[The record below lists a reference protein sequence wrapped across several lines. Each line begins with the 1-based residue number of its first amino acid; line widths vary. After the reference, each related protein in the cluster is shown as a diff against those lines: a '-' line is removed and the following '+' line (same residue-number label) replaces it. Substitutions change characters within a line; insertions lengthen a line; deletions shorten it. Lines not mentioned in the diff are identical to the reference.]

1 MSLSGRIGDGTT
13 IIIPGK
19 GYDPG
24 QVYTGGSGQYGQG
37 NGSNWGGSDSS
48 QECEWPYVKK
58 PISYT
63 RVTTVPGSPSS
74 PGQPYIPPTAAQISE
89 NNNEGWDN
97 SCSSSVDFIPAGQQI
112 VFEINNDSRGF
123 FVGLAKP
130 GKELQWIGSYQ
141 IGVRFDQ
148 NGLVVFESNNTVAS
162 LGQLSHGD
170 LIKIQRYLDGSIV
183 YQVGETTYKSDV
195 YIDPQDL
202 IYAYAIGFEAD
213 DQIISA
219 LIENFTQAII
229 YQGEIPFEQVVDAYS
244 VGSEFVEFEQRIDV
258 FSRPD
263 FEGFEQVIDAVHR
276 PELNGICDLVATV
289 TLPVASSSDTV
300 EYNAL
305 EAVVA
310 IPQAG
315 VIDDSYIPP
324 RLTVLSTII
333 APISP
338 QLEAITVEVGE
349 LEAHVT
355 LPVPSA
361 AEEEEYNALE
371 AIVSLPVPESMMEFP
386 PGYMLL
392 YNDMKATDTSTIM
405 KDVVIPL
412 YIGLGAADDI
422 GMFKSALMVLAE
434 SVQSDDSFTISA
446 DKEIAINEVC
456 ASLDNMRF
464 SVDDLPDHA
473 GGIAWVMN
481 IDSGATSVFLD
492 YGFNSFIELGGATYG
507 VNASGIWNIQETDAI
522 VPASGIDYGLSSF
535 GSPRKKRIPHFYAA
549 VASTGRIMLR
559 LLVDGAKAEY
569 FALSNTNYVEPNKI
583 NTGRG
588 FYAVFWNPILIAPE
602 GVSIEELD
610 SLEWQPMTFPR
621 RV

>member
-1 MSLSGRIGDGTT
+1 MSDTGRIGDGTT
-13 IIIPGK
+13 VIIPSK
-19 GYDPG
+19 EYDPG
-24 QVYTGGSGQYGQG
+24 KVYTGGSGSYGQG
-37 NGSNWGGSDSS
+37 DGSNWGDSDPS
-48 QECEWPYVKK
+48 QECEWPYVRKAI
-58 PISYT
+58 PYT
-63 RVTTVPGSPSS
+63 RVVKVPGSSAFT
-74 PGQPYIPPTAAQISE
+74 GQPYLPPTPAQVSE
-89 NNNEGWDN
+89 NNNEGWGN
-97 SCSSSVDFIPAGQQI
+97 SCSSSVDPLLTGQQV

-130 GKELQWIGSYQ
+130 GKELQWIGSYK

-148 NGLVVFESNNTVAS
+148 DGLVVFESNNTITS
-162 LGQLSHGD
+162 LGQLSHGN
-170 LIKIQRYLDGSIV
+170 LIKIKRYTDGSIV
-183 YQVGETTYKSDV
+183 YEVGDIIYKSEI

-202 IYAYAIGFEAD
+202 IYAYAIGYEAE
-213 DQIISA
+213 DQITSA
-219 LIENFTQAII
+219 LIENFTQTVI
-229 YQGEIPFEQVVDAYS
+229 YQGEIPFGQVIDAYS

-263 FEGFEQVIDAVHR
+263 FEGFEQVIDSVHR
-276 PELNGICDLVATV
+276 PELNGICDLVATI
-289 TLPVASSSDTV
+289 TLPVASASDTA

-305 EAVVA
+305 EAVVT

-324 RLTVLSTII
+324 RLTVLNAII

-349 LEAHVT
+349 LEAYVT

-361 AEEEEYNALE
+361 AEEEEYNVLE

-386 PGYMLL
+386 LGYMLL
-392 YNDMKATDTSTIM
+392 YNDMKASDVSAIM
-405 KDVVIPL
+405 KDVIIPL
-412 YIGLGAADDI
+412 YVGLGAADDI
-422 GMFKSALMVLAE
+422 GLFKSALMVLAE
-434 SVQSDDSFTISA
+434 SVQSDGGFAIQA
-446 DKEIAINEVC
+446 DKVIAINEVC

-492 YGFNSFIELGGATYG
+492 YGFNSFIELGGITYG
-507 VNASGIWNIQETDAI
+507 VNASGIWNIQETSAV

-549 VASTGRIMLR
+549 VASTGKIMLR
-559 LLVDGAKAEY
+559 LLVDGSKAEY
-569 FALSNTNYVEPNKI
+569 FALSSTDYVEPNKI
-583 NTGRG
+583 NVGRG
-588 FYAVFWNPILIAPE
+588 FHAVFWNPILIAPE
-602 GVSIEELD
+602 GVSIEELN
-610 SLEWQPMTFPR
+610 SIEWQPMTFPR

>member
-13 IIIPGK
+13 VIIPSK

-24 QVYTGGSGQYGQG
+24 QVYTGGSGSYTQG
-37 NGSNWGGSDSS
+37 NGSTWGGSDPS
-48 QECEWPYVKK
+48 QECKFPYVRKAI
-58 PISYT
+58 PYIRT
-63 RVTTVPGSPSS
+63 TTVPGTPGS
-74 PGQPYIPPTAAQISE
+74 PGQPYIKPTAAQVPE

-97 SCSSSVDFIPAGQQI
+97 SCSSSVDPVLAGQQI

-123 FVGLAKP
+123 FVGFAKP
-130 GKELQWIGSYQ
+130 GKELQWIGSYK

-148 NGLVVFESNNTVAS
+148 NGLVVFESNSVVTS

-183 YQVGETTYKSDV
+183 YQAGEAIYKSDV

-202 IYAYAIGFEAD
+202 IYAYAVGFEAD
-213 DQIISA
+213 DQITSA
-219 LIENFTQAII
+219 LIESFTQTVIF
-229 YQGEIPFEQVVDAYS
+229 QGEIPFEQVVDAYS

-258 FSRPD
+258 SSRPG
-263 FEGFEQVIDAVHR
+263 FEGFEQVIDSAHR

-289 TLPVASSSDTV
+289 TLPVASASDTA

-305 EAVVA
+305 EAVVT

-324 RLTVLSTII
+324 RLTVLNAII

-338 QLEAITVEVGE
+338 QFEAITVEVGE
-349 LEAHVT
+349 LEAYVS
-355 LPVPSA
+355 LPIPSA

-386 PGYMLL
+386 PEYMLL
-392 YNDMKATDTSTIM
+392 YNDMKASDISTIM
-405 KDVVIPL
+405 KDVIIPL
-412 YIGLGAADDI
+412 YVGLGAADDI
-422 GMFKSALMVLAE
+422 GLFKSALMVLAE
-434 SVQSDDSFTISA
+434 SVQSDDGFVIHA
-446 DKEIAINEVC
+446 DKQIAINEVC
-456 ASLDNMRF
+456 VSLDNMRF

-492 YGFNSFIELGGATYG
+492 YGFNSFIELDGITYG
-507 VNASGIWNIQETDAI
+507 INSSGIWNIQETSAV

-549 VASTGRIMLR
+549 VASSGKIMLR
-559 LLVDGAKAEY
+559 LLVDGSKAEY
-569 FALSNTNYVEPNKI
+569 FALSNTDHVEPNKI
-583 NTGRG
+583 NVGRG
-588 FYAVFWNPILIAPE
+588 FHAVFWNPILIAPE
-602 GVSIEELD
+602 GVSIEELN